1 MNRMQISHSVT
12 ASLVA
17 TLIGALTIITSG
29 CNLASNGDCL
39 QGKRWFDAGNY
50 NQALQRFQQALNKDP
65 ANPDAYYNIGAVYQR
80 LATDTRNPNWLP
92 HAENHFRQA
101 IKLNDRHVEAHR
113 ALAVLLIQSN
123 RQNHA
128 FDLIRT
134 WQQRHPESP
143 EPLIEL
149 ARLHQEYGDQ
159 QRAVQFLADAI
170 GIDGRNFRAHK
181 ALGIIREQQGQ
192 YQLALD
198 NFMRSYQSNSMQ
210 PDVAQK
216 IATLQTRLQTA
227 AAPNYSFQNRQ
238 GTLTQPGT
246 ANQYVPR

>member
-1 MNRMQISHSVT
+1 MKRISMSRLYSALFVLVLLAT
-12 ASLVA
+12 AML
-17 TLIGALTIITSG
+17 GTSG

-50 NQALQRFQQALNKDP
+50 NLAMQRFQQALNKNP
-65 ANPDAYYNIGAVYQR
+65 RNPDAYYNIGAVYQR
-80 LATDTRNPNWLP
+80 MAAQTRNANWLP
-92 HAENHFRQA
+92 HAENYFRQA
-101 IKLNDRHVEAHR
+101 INLNDQHVEAHR
-113 ALAVLLIQSN
+113 ALAVLLVQSN

-128 FDLIRT
+128 FDLLRT

-143 EPLIEL
+143 EPLVEL
-149 ARLHQEYGDQ
+149 ARLHQEYGDR

-170 GIDGRNFRAHK
+170 GIDGRNARAHK
-181 ALGIIREQQGQ
+181 ALGIIREQEGQ

-198 NFMRSYQSNSMQ
+198 NFMRSYQSNNMQ
-210 PDVAQK
+210 PDVAEK
-216 IATLQTRLQTA
+216 IAALQTRLQTA

-246 ANQYVPR
+246 ANQYIPR